1 MITLTC
7 PSRGTLILSSFL
19 SLISCS
25 IAAPVAAAQ
34 GERDLRAERLVLD
47 DDNGHTLILQTPQPP
62 SGPMSGNYVVT
73 IPEPSA
79 AAATVLL
86 SYPLPGGSGQ
96 SVEGSI
102 TIGDTLRAG
111 DLEASRLSAPVSGSL
126 RVQSAGSVTVGQ
138 PASTSGGTVGIDEDN
153 NGTGS
158 SFTVEANGA
167 SLPDLFRVTE
177 TGLTDVNSASSTGAL
192 RVTNTNAVGTA
203 KILEL
208 LDGSASR
215 FTVRRNGAA
224 TLGGDLTVEGTG
236 TSGFAGSVSI
246 GDVLTLA
253 QESRTSLAAGAT
265 LAADASHQL
274 VAGGS
279 GPVTL
284 SGTTA
289 IANGAAAGQ
298 LLLLVGSSDANG
310 VTIGHGANVL
320 LSGGAA
326 SRTLGL
332 NDTMLL
338 LWNGADWIEL
348 SWAEH

>member
-7 PSRGTLILSSFL
+7 PSRGTLVLSSFL

-79 AAATVLL
+79 AAAAVLL
-86 SYPLPGGSGQ
+86 SYPLPGGSGR

-126 RVQSAGSVTVGQ
+126 RLQSAGSV
-138 PASTSGGTVGIDEDN
+138 TVGIDEDN

-177 TGLTDVNSASSTGAL
+177 TGLTDVNSVSSTGAL

-208 LDGSASR
+208 LDGSSSR
-215 FTVRRNGAA
+215 FTVRRNGTA

-246 GDVLTLA
+246 GAVLTLA

-310 VTIGHGANVL
+310 VTISHGANVL

-326 SRTLGL
+326 NRTLGL
-332 NDTMLL
+332 NDTLLL

>member
-79 AAATVLL
+79 ASATVLL

-96 SVEGSI
+96 SVEGSV

-126 RVQSAGSVTVGQ
+126 RVQSAGSV
-138 PASTSGGTVGIDEDN
+138 TVGIDEDN

>member
-7 PSRGTLILSSFL
+7 PSRGTLVLSSFL

-25 IAAPVAAAQ
+25 IAAPGAAAQ

-79 AAATVLL
+79 SSATVLL
-86 SYPLPGGSGQ
+86 SHPSPGGSGQ
-96 SVEGSI
+96 SVEGSM

-111 DLEASRLSAPVSGSL
+111 DLEALRLSAPASGSL
-126 RVQSAGSVTVGQ
+126 RVQSAGSV
-138 PASTSGGTVGIDEDN
+138 TVGIDEDN

-208 LDGSASR
+208 LDGTASR
-215 FTVRRNGAA
+215 FAVRRNGAA

-284 SGTTA
+284 SGAAAVANGTTA
-289 IANGAAAGQ
+289 GQ
-298 LLLLVGSSDANG
+298 ILLLVGSSDANG
-310 VTIGHGANVL
+310 VTISHGANVL

-332 NDTMLL
+332 NDTLLL

>member
-96 SVEGSI
+96 SVEGSV

-126 RVQSAGSVTVGQ
+126 RVQSAGSV
-138 PASTSGGTVGIDEDN
+138 TVGIDEDN